1 MKKTFFIDSG
11 IMFLYIF
18 SACILN
24 LLIAGITLK
33 IIDAFVLLEYFA
45 ISTVKMAVSG
55 IAVAGILGALTY
67 LLAYRK
73 ASFSAG
79 YFTGTFFAGAALQLA
94 ISVLFKFRTFISGGV
109 MYLADIFEHGTAL
122 SAEGWEYV
130 GIIDYL
136 LAFFIFTAVYYVVCV
151 VCGKV
156 AVKNRLRDRAELIGE
171 NN

>member
-109 MYLADIFEHGTAL
+109 MYLAGIFEHGTAL

-136 LAFFIFTAVYYVVCV
+136 LAFLVFTAVYYLTCII
-151 VCGKV
+151 CGKV
-156 AVKNRLRDRAELIGE
+156 AVKKRLRDREELIGG
-171 NN
+171 N